1 MEGQFIVADDAKGVV
16 IEWLLKHG
24 YQSPTFLNSKYL
36 EVEYLIES
44 SQFAGND
51 ARSESEYDE
60 ISDYE
65 GDDESDEKHDET
77 TDPDSPVPVREP
89 SVD

>member
-1 MEGQFIVADDAKGVV
+1 MEGQFIVADEAKGVV
-16 IEWLLKHG
+16 IEWLLKHA
-24 YQSPTFLNSKYL
+24 YPTPAFLNSRYL
-36 EVEYLIES
+36 EAEYHIES
-44 SQFAGND
+44 SQFAKVD

-65 GDDESDEKHDET
+65 GDDEIDEKNDET
-77 TDPDSPVPVREP
+77 TDPDSPEPLREP

>member
-24 YQSPTFLNSKYL
+24 YQSPAFLNSKFL

-65 GDDESDEKHDET
+65 GDDEIDEKHDET
-77 TDPDSPVPVREP
+77 TDPDSSEPVREP
-89 SVD
+89 SLD

>member
-1 MEGQFIVADDAKGVV
+1 VV
-16 IEWLLKHG
+16 IEWLLEHG
-24 YQSPTFLNSKYL
+24 YPTPAFLNSKFL

-65 GDDESDEKHDET
+65 GDDEIDEKHDET
-77 TDPDSPVPVREP
+77 TDPDSSEPVREP
-89 SVD
+89 SLD

>member
-1 MEGQFIVADDAKGVV
+1 VV

-24 YQSPTFLNSKYL
+24 YQSPAFLNSKYL

-65 GDDESDEKHDET
+65 DDVGDEKHDET
-77 TDPDSPVPVREP
+77 TEPDSPEPVREL